1 MEKALYWF
9 NELGEQFNDVVGKKC
24 ANLGEMTKLNMRVPH
39 GFAISVRGFEEFME
53 RTGLAHEVRSYL
65 GGMKDSLWQV
75 EVCRNASRE
84 IQEMIEST
92 AMPED
97 LKEGICSYYRDLS
110 EKSGRKNVPAAV
122 RSSGIVSMPGQMDT
136 YLNVIGGESIV
147 EHVKKVWSSVYS
159 TRAITFRLKQG
170 VQMEYAPI
178 GVAVMMLV
186 DAKAAGVILTVLP
199 QTGDTTKAVIEG
211 NWGLGESVVSGEI
224 TPDCFTVDKGKLDII
239 DQKVA
244 RKVGM
249 VKQHGSGTVYE
260 PVPEGLVDAPC
271 LQREEIKEIA
281 KVALSVEKHFGVPQ
295 DMEWVVDANL
305 PFPENIF
312 WVQARP
318 AKFSVPQ
325 KTNEIDYIVDLMARL
340 FVN

>member
-24 ANLGEMTKLNMRVPH
+24 ANLGEMTKLGMRVPY
-39 GFAISVRGFEEFME
+39 GFAISVHGFEEFME
-53 RTGLAHEVRSYL
+53 KTGLACEVKDYL
-65 GGMKDSLWQV
+65 GGMKDSLGQV
-75 EVCRNASRE
+75 EVCQNASRE
-84 IQEMIEST
+84 IQRMIEST
-92 AMPED
+92 AVPEG

-110 EKSGRKNVPAAV
+110 EKSGRKDVSAAV
-122 RSSGIVSMPGQMDT
+122 RSSGVVSMPGQMDT
-136 YLNVIGGESIV
+136 YLNVIGCNSIV

-159 TRAITFRLKQG
+159 ARAITFRLKQG
-170 VQMEYAPI
+170 VQVEYAPI

-199 QTGDTTKAVIEG
+199 QTGDTTKVVIEG

-224 TPDCFTVDKGKLDII
+224 TPDCFTVDKNKLDII
-239 DQKVA
+239 DQRVA
-244 RKVGM
+244 RKIGM
-249 VKQHGSGTVYE
+249 IKQHGSGTVYQ
-260 PVPEGLVDAPC
+260 PVPENLVDAPC
-271 LQREEIKEIA
+271 LQCEEIKEIT

-295 DMEWVVDANL
+295 DMEWVVDASL

-325 KTNEIDYIVDLMARL
+325 KANEIDYIVDLMARM